1 MQVGDRLRLDALGRI
16 DHQDRALAS
25 CERTRN
31 FVGEIHMARRVEQVE
46 FVSFSVLRLVLHRHR
61 MGLDGDALLAFEIH
75 RIEQLILLFTLGD
88 RARRL
93 QEAIGKRGLAVI
105 DVGDDRKITGQLG
118 GHGGK
123 MNAAAR
129 GERMQESADMA
140 RKIRAAAASSVMQQ
154 APAICGPAC
163 KILAM
168 RRIFGS
174 FPVWTNGSPAMHAL
188 PIWRK

>member
-1 MQVGDRLRLDALGRI
+1 
-16 DHQDRALAS
+16 
-25 CERTRN
+25 
-31 FVGEIHMARRVEQVE
+31 MARRVEQVE
-46 FVSFSVLRLVLHRHR
+46 FVSFSILRLVLHGHR
-61 MGLDGDALLAFEIH
+61 MRLDGDPLLALEIH
-75 RIEQLILLFTLGD
+75 RIEQLILLFALGD

-93 QEAIGKRGLAVI
+93 QEAVGKRGLAVI

-118 GHGGK
+118 GHGRK

-140 RKIRAAAASSVMQQ
+140 RKIRAAMASSTAPQ
-154 APAICGPAC
+154 APAIYGPEC

-174 FPVWTNGSPAMHAL
+174 FPAWTNGSPATHAL
-188 PIWRK
+188 PIWQK

>member
-1 MQVGDRLRLDALGRI
+1 MQVGDGLRLDALGRI
-16 DHQDRALAS
+16 DHQNRALAR

-46 FVSFSVLRLVLHRHR
+46 FVSFSILRLVLHRHR
-61 MGLDGDALLAFEIH
+61 MGLDGDPFFALEVH
-75 RIEQLILLFTLGD
+75 RIKQLILLLTLRN

-123 MNAAAR
+123 MDAAAR

-140 RKIRAAAASSVMQQ
+140 RKIRAVVASSITPQS
-154 APAICGPAC
+154 PAVYGTKC

-168 RRIFGS
+168 RLFSCS
-174 FPVWTNGSPAMHAL
+174 FPAWTNGSPATRAL
-188 PIWRK
+188 PI